1 MSADSGVERQRF
13 PRPTAI
19 EWAAL
24 AASLFFTLQYSW
36 LLDDA
41 FIYFRYVD
49 NLVYLGRGLVFNEG
63 EYVEG

>member
-1 MSADSGVERQRF
+1 MSDAQRAGW

-19 EWAAL
+19 EWLCL
-24 AASLFFTLQYSW
+24 AASLLLSLQYSW

-49 NLVYLGRGLVFNEG
+49 NLVHLGRGLE
-63 EYVEG
+63 